1 MAFDQFK
8 QIGQLKKMKKEM
20 EEALRPLEESVE
32 KGDVKVKVNGLREV
46 VYIEIDGE
54 EREDVVK
61 IINKASKKVERK
73 SAKKMMEMGGGL
85 SGLLGGMN

>member
-8 QIGQLKKMKKEM
+8 QIGQLKKMKNEM
-20 EEALRPLEESVE
+20 EEALRPIEETQE
-32 KGDVKVKVNGLREV
+32 GGDVKVKVNGLREV
-46 VYIEIDGE
+46 VYVEIDGE

-61 IINKASKKVERK
+61 LINKAAKKVEKK

-85 SGLLGGMN
+85 TGLLGGMR